1 MAAIRGKDTA
11 PEIAV
16 RRFLHAQGFRYSLH
30 NKKLAGKPDI
40 VLTKYNTV
48 VFVNGCYWHRHKDC
62 RYASLPKSNVSF
74 WKKKFS
80 ENVQRDA
87 DNHKMLE
94 SDGWRVLIVWEC
106 EVKNRSF
113 EVWLPDAISA

>member
-1 MAAIRGKDTA
+1 MADVHTPRPRSRNMAAIRGKDTA

-80 ENVQRDA
+80 ENVQRDDKA
-87 DNHKMLE
+87 E
-94 SDGWRVLIVWEC
+94 
-106 EVKNRSF
+106 
-113 EVWLPDAISA
+113 